1 MLKAD
6 ARPVFGR
13 LVTTPLSVAF
23 LAAVLGGSCA
33 GLRPSDGAESVSAP
47 APPDVR
53 VLSAI
58 GMRQA
63 LLVLVPEFERRTGY
77 RVEVAFDSGGVIV
90 DRLERGERADV
101 LLGPRSVLDKLSASG
116 DVAGAGVADV
126 AASGVGVAVRSDAP
140 DLDVSSPAAF
150 RAAMLT
156 ADTIACPDP
165 QMGGASGVHIA
176 NVFHRLGITE
186 MVRPKL
192 VLASTPSVPGTM
204 PGDLVA
210 AGRAQVALH
219 QIQELLAVR
228 GIRVVGA
235 LPSELQAKLVFTC
248 GIHKHARDTTRARK
262 FLSFLRSA
270 DAAAMIRETG
280 MEPLA
285 P

>member
-6 ARPVFGR
+6 ARAMFGR
-13 LVTTPLSVAF
+13 LVTAPLSVGI

-33 GLRPSDGAESVSAP
+33 GLRSSDRAESVSVP
-47 APPDVR
+47 VPDMR

-77 RVEVAFDSGGVIV
+77 NVEVVFDSGGVII
-90 DRLERGERADV
+90 DRLARGERVDV
-101 LLGPRSVLDKLSASG
+101 LLGPRSILDKLSASG
-116 DVAGAGVADV
+116 DVAGAGVTDV

-140 DLDVSSPAAF
+140 HLNVSSPAAF
-150 RAAMLT
+150 RDAMLT
-156 ADTIACPDP
+156 ANTIACPDP

-186 MVRPKL
+186 IVKPKL
-192 VLASTPSVPGTM
+192 ILASTPSVPGTM

-210 AGRAQVALH
+210 TGRAQVALH

-235 LPSELQAKLVFTC
+235 LPPELQAKLIFTC
-248 GIHKHARDTTRARK
+248 GIHKNARNTTGARE
-262 FLSFLRSA
+262 FMSFLRSA
-270 DAAAMIRETG
+270 EAAAMISETG